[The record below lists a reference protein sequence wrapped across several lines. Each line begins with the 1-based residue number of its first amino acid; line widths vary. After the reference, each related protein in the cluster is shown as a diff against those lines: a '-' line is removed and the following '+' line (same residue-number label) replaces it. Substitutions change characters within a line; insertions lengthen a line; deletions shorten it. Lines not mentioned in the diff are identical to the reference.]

1 MRNARNTSIFRS
13 TLAALLLG
21 VLAQVANAA
30 GASQP
35 GQPLRIGWVY
45 AMANAPAVIAE
56 QQGLFAAEGLKVE
69 LKSFGDGPLLQQA
82 VAAGEIDVAYV
93 GAPPV
98 YQWFSRGLQGKILA
112 KVNSGQAAVIVSRE
126 LPVQTVADLRGK
138 KIASVAKGSGMDVLL
153 RGFVLK
159 EVGKLDP
166 DHDLSIVPM
175 PPANMNAALERHV
188 TDAAFSWEPFV
199 SESLLRGGSRLVLD
213 VNKALPNYPWYVL
226 MAVPKTLQ
234 DRPEDVLKL
243 LRAHGKAVAFLNE
256 HPDAANRIIVDAFK
270 IAPVQTLDGKTIA
283 PEAVVKE
290 ARKRLG
296 WSAKLEASD
305 LQFIQ
310 RLMDYSLSLG
320 FMAKPLKV
328 EQLVD
333 QSWQQRAW
341 ATP

>member
-1 MRNARNTSIFRS
+1 MRNKLIS
-13 TLAALLLG
+13 ALLLSALS
-21 VLAQVANAA
+21 LAAHATE
-30 GASQP
+30 
-35 GQPLRIGWVY
+35 PLRVGWVY
-45 AMANAPAVIAE
+45 AMANAPAIVAE

-98 YQWFSRGLQGKILA
+98 YQWFARGLEGKILA
-112 KVNSGQAAVIVSRE
+112 KVNYGQAAVIASTDV
-126 LPVQTVADLRGK
+126 PGQTVADLRGK
-138 KIASVAKGSGMDVLL
+138 KLAGVAKGSGMDVLL
-153 RGFVLK
+153 RGYVLK
-159 EVGKLDP
+159 EYAKLDP
-166 DHDLSIVPM
+166 DHDISIVAM

-188 TDAAFSWEPFV
+188 VDAAFSWEPFV
-199 SESLLRGGSRLVLD
+199 SEALLRGGSRLVLD
-213 VNKALPNYPWYVL
+213 VNKALPNYPWYVV
-226 MAVPKTLQ
+226 MTVPKTLRE
-234 DRPEDVLKL
+234 RPDDVVKL

-270 IAPVQTLDGKTIA
+270 IAPIQTTDGKTVA

-305 LQFIQ
+305 QQFIQ

-320 FMAKPLKV
+320 FINKPLKV

-333 QSWQQRAW
+333 LSWQRR

>member
-1 MRNARNTSIFRS
+1 MRNKLIS
-13 TLAALLLG
+13 ALLLG
-21 VLAQVANAA
+21 VLSLAA
-30 GASQP
+30 HAAE
-35 GQPLRIGWVY
+35 PLRVGWVY
-45 AMANAPAVIAE
+45 AMANAPAIVAE

-98 YQWFSRGLQGKILA
+98 YQWFARGLEGKILA
-112 KVNSGQAAVIVSRE
+112 KVNYGQAAVIASTDV
-126 LPVQTVADLRGK
+126 PGQTVADLRGK
-138 KIASVAKGSGMDVLL
+138 KLAGVAKGSGMDVLL
-153 RGFVLK
+153 RGYVLK
-159 EVGKLDP
+159 EYAKLDP
-166 DHDLSIVPM
+166 DHDISIVAM

-188 TDAAFSWEPFV
+188 VDAAFSWEPFV
-199 SESLLRGGSRLVLD
+199 SEALLRGGSRLVLD
-213 VNKALPNYPWYVL
+213 VNKALPNYPWYVV
-226 MAVPKTLQ
+226 MAVPKTLRE
-234 DRPEDVLKL
+234 RPDDVVKL

-270 IAPVQTLDGKTIA
+270 IAPIQTVDGKTVA
-283 PEAVVKE
+283 PEAVVRE

-305 LQFIQ
+305 QQFIQ

-320 FMAKPLKV
+320 FINKPLKV
-328 EQLVD
+328 DQLVD
-333 QSWQQRAW
+333 LSWQRR

>member
-1 MRNARNTSIFRS
+1 MRNKLIS
-13 TLAALLLG
+13 ALLLG
-21 VLAQVANAA
+21 VLSLAA
-30 GASQP
+30 HAAE
-35 GQPLRIGWVY
+35 PLRVGWVY
-45 AMANAPAVIAE
+45 AMANAPAVVAE
-56 QQGLFAAEGLKVE
+56 QQGLFVAEGLKVE

-98 YQWFSRGLQGKILA
+98 YQWFSRGLEGKILA
-112 KVNSGQAAVIVSRE
+112 KVNYGQAAVIASTDV
-126 LPVQTVADLRGK
+126 PGQTVADLRGK
-138 KIASVAKGSGMDVLL
+138 KLAGVAKGSGMDVLL
-153 RGFVLK
+153 RGYVLK
-159 EVGKLDP
+159 EYAKLDP
-166 DHDLSIVPM
+166 DHDISIVAM

-188 TDAAFSWEPFV
+188 VDAAFSWEPFV
-199 SESLLRGGSRLVLD
+199 SEALLRGGSRLVLD
-213 VNKALPNYPWYVL
+213 VNKALPNYPWYVV
-226 MAVPKTLQ
+226 MAVPKTLRE
-234 DRPEDVLKL
+234 RPDDVVKL

-270 IAPVQTLDGKTIA
+270 IAPIQTTDGKNVT

-305 LQFIQ
+305 QQFIQ

-320 FMAKPLKV
+320 FINKPLKV
-328 EQLVD
+328 EQLID
-333 QSWQQRAW
+333 LSWQRR

>member
-1 MRNARNTSIFRS
+1 MRNKLVS
-13 TLAALLLG
+13 ALLLG
-21 VLAQVANAA
+21 ALSLAAHAA
-30 GASQP
+30 E
-35 GQPLRIGWVY
+35 PLRVGWVY
-45 AMANAPAVIAE
+45 AMANAPAIVAE

-98 YQWFSRGLQGKILA
+98 YQWFSRGLEGKILA
-112 KVNSGQAAVIVSRE
+112 KVNYGQAAVIASADV
-126 LPVQTVADLRGK
+126 PGQTVADLRGK
-138 KIASVAKGSGMDVLL
+138 KLAGVAKGSGMDVLL
-153 RGFVLK
+153 RGYVLK
-159 EVGKLDP
+159 EYAKLDP
-166 DHDLSIVPM
+166 DHDISIVAM

-188 TDAAFSWEPFV
+188 VDAAFSWEPFV
-199 SESLLRGGSRLVLD
+199 SEALLRGGSRLVLD
-213 VNKALPNYPWYVL
+213 VNKALPNYPWYVV
-226 MAVPKTLQ
+226 MAVPKTLRE
-234 DRPEDVLKL
+234 RPDDVVKL

-270 IAPVQTLDGKTIA
+270 IAPIQTTDGKTVA

-296 WSAKLEASD
+296 WSARLEASD
-305 LQFIQ
+305 QQFIQ

-320 FMAKPLKV
+320 FINKPLKV
-328 EQLVD
+328 DQLVD
-333 QSWQQRAW
+333 LSWQRR

>member
-1 MRNARNTSIFRS
+1 MRNKLIS
-13 TLAALLLG
+13 TLLLG
-21 VLAQVANAA
+21 VLSLAA
-30 GASQP
+30 HAAE
-35 GQPLRIGWVY
+35 PLRVGWVY
-45 AMANAPAVIAE
+45 AMANAPAIVAE

-98 YQWFSRGLQGKILA
+98 YQWFSRGLEGKILA
-112 KVNSGQAAVIVSRE
+112 KVNYGQAAVIASTDV
-126 LPVQTVADLRGK
+126 PGQTVADLRGK
-138 KIASVAKGSGMDVLL
+138 KLAGVAKGSGMDVLL
-153 RGFVLK
+153 RGYVLK
-159 EVGKLDP
+159 EYAKLDP
-166 DHDLSIVPM
+166 DHDISIVAM

-188 TDAAFSWEPFV
+188 VDAAFSWEPFV
-199 SESLLRGGSRLVLD
+199 SEALLRGGSRLVLD
-213 VNKALPNYPWYVL
+213 VNKALPNYPWYVV
-226 MAVPKTLQ
+226 MAVPKTLRE
-234 DRPEDVLKL
+234 RPDDVVRL

-270 IAPVQTLDGKTIA
+270 IAPIQTTDGKTVA

-305 LQFIQ
+305 QQFIQ

-320 FMAKPLKV
+320 FINKPLKV
-328 EQLVD
+328 DQLVD
-333 QSWQQRAW
+333 LSWQRR

>member
-1 MRNARNTSIFRS
+1 MSHARILRHTV
-13 TLAALLLG
+13 AALLLG
-21 VLAQVANAA
+21 ALTHFASAA
-30 GASQP
+30 GQP
-35 GQPLRIGWVY
+35 QSAQPLRIGWVY

-56 QQGLFAAEGLKVE
+56 KQGLFAAEGLKVE

-82 VAAGEIDVAYV
+82 VAAGEIDIAYV

-159 EVGKLDP
+159 EFAKLDP
-166 DHDLSIVPM
+166 DHDLSIVAM

-199 SESLLRGGSRLVLD
+199 SEALLRGGSRLVLD
-213 VNKALPNYPWYVL
+213 VNKALPNYPWYVV

-234 DRPEDVLKL
+234 ERPDDVVKL
-243 LRAHGKAVAFLNE
+243 LRAHGKAVAFLNQQ
-256 HPDAANRIIVDAFK
+256 PDAANRIIVDAFK
-270 IAPVQTLDGKTIA
+270 LSAVTTADGKTLP

-296 WSAKLEASD
+296 WSAKLETSD
-305 LQFIQ
+305 QQFIQ
-310 RLMDYSLSLG
+310 RLMDYSLTLG
-320 FMAKPLKV
+320 FISKPLKV
-328 EQLVD
+328 EQVLD
-333 QSWQQRAW
+333 LSWQRRAV
-341 ATP
+341 P

>member
-1 MRNARNTSIFRS
+1 MRNKLIS
-13 TLAALLLG
+13 ALLLG
-21 VLAQVANAA
+21 VLSLAA
-30 GASQP
+30 HAAE
-35 GQPLRIGWVY
+35 PLRVGWVY
-45 AMANAPAVIAE
+45 AMANAPAIVAE
-56 QQGLFAAEGLKVE
+56 QQGLFAAEGLKVD

-98 YQWFSRGLQGKILA
+98 YQWFSRGLEGKILA
-112 KVNSGQAAVIVSRE
+112 KVNYGQAAVIASADV
-126 LPVQTVADLRGK
+126 PGQTVADLRGK
-138 KIASVAKGSGMDVLL
+138 KLAGVAKGSGMDVLL

-159 EVGKLDP
+159 EHAKLDP
-166 DHDLSIVPM
+166 DHDISIVAM

-188 TDAAFSWEPFV
+188 VDAAFSWEPFV
-199 SESLLRGGSRLVLD
+199 SEALLRGGSRLVLD
-213 VNKALPNYPWYVL
+213 VNKALPNYPWYVV
-226 MAVPKTLQ
+226 MAVPKTLRE
-234 DRPEDVLKL
+234 RPDDVVKL

-256 HPDAANRIIVDAFK
+256 HPDAANRIIVEAFK
-270 IAPVQTLDGKTIA
+270 IAPIQTVGGKTVA

-296 WSAKLEASD
+296 WSAKLEAAD
-305 LQFIQ
+305 QQFIQ

-320 FMAKPLKV
+320 FINKPLKV

-333 QSWQQRAW
+333 LSWQRR